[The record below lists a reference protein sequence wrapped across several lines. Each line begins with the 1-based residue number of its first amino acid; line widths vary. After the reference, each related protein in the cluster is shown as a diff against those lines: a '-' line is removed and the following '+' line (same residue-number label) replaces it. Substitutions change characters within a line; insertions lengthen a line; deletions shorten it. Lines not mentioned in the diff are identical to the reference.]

1 MCLAVPGRVESMAS
15 DDAGMQMGRVSF
27 GGIVKDVCLS
37 YVPDVTVGDYVLVHI
52 GFALQKIDQE
62 EAAQVFRYLEEM
74 DELGDLQDTSA
85 AGAPDP

>member
-37 YVPDVTVGDYVLVHI
+37 YVPDVAVGDYVLVHI

-74 DELGDLQDTSA
+74 DELGDLQDTAA